1 MVVLSRFD
9 AKNRQKTGKP
19 NRDGPSRTRLAAGR
33 QDKENVRRFDQSR
46 LAKGTRTL
54 PGKATFALSRFSL
67 TLRRKARFAGRAVT
81 STNARRRARKT
92 REATRVRQRLST
104 VEQRV
109 SLARLIPRQAV
120 ARLAEGASKRGRG
133 GSPKNA
139 RDTRRLGRVVLGRDR
154 DAAGRV
160 GSGAARHRVRGER
173 THSGVTG
180 SQQHQPAARVEPA
193 RAPAFVTGGLEGRRW
208 T

>member
-1 MVVLSRFD
+1 MFAPQNFTSECRFRTNSTPNPEKRRVRPD
-9 AKNRQKTGKP
+9 TSNHSLP
-19 NRDGPSRTRLAAGR
+19 NREIGHRGPVEIDIAAITVDATWSCFRDSTPKIAKKPGNRIETVHRERDWLQGGKIRKTCDVLTNRDSR
-33 QDKENVRRFDQSR
+33 KERALCS
-46 LAKGTRTL
+46 
-54 PGKATFALSRFSL
+54 GKATFALSRFSL

-139 RDTRRLGRVVLGRDR
+139 RDTR
-154 DAAGRV
+154 
-160 GSGAARHRVRGER
+160 
-173 THSGVTG
+173 
-180 SQQHQPAARVEPA
+180 
-193 RAPAFVTGGLEGRRW
+193 
-208 T
+208 